1 MKDRFCIT
9 QVAATAETLLGIAP
23 DAAMAPPL
31 TPVLRSAGRRLT
43 GPCDRVF
50 LYNPDAIA
58 QWLYAAYR
66 SRFAPLEARADLGLG
81 MGSVYPPV
89 TPACFASM
97 YSGLQPKEH
106 GIQSYINPVLAVDTV
121 FDHLPRAGRR
131 CAIVSTEGDSIS
143 LIFLGRDVDYYIFP
157 TVAQCNRKALELIR
171 EDRHHLVVL
180 YNGNYDHWMHRG
192 GPESPWAL
200 REPPQKAQVA
210 HWRLWVEVRI
220 AILSL
225 QFYRLNRILE
235 TGSCPH
241 KKPLIQ
247 RNGHALL
254 IPVAQ
259 DELEHHPP
267 EGADGLFHKWLQGCV
282 LSAGHADKVLRVV

>member
-58 QWLYAAYR
+58 QWLYTAYC

-89 TPACFASM
+89 TPVCFASM

-106 GIQSYINPVLAVDTV
+106 GIRAYVKPVLAVDTV

-143 LIFLGRDVDYYIFP
+143 LIFGGRDVDYFIFP
-157 TVAQCNRKALELIR
+157 TVAQCNRKALELIQ
-171 EDRHHLVVL
+171 EDRHHLIVL

-200 REPPQKAQVA
+200 RALKANISAYCALHDAIREAWGTHNTALVFAPDHGCHQQYGFLGQHGVDA
-210 HWRLWVEVRI
+210 PCDMHIRHFWRFLPAR
-220 AILSL
+220 S
-225 QFYRLNRILE
+225 
-235 TGSCPH
+235 
-241 KKPLIQ
+241 
-247 RNGHALL
+247 
-254 IPVAQ
+254 
-259 DELEHHPP
+259 
-267 EGADGLFHKWLQGCV
+267 
-282 LSAGHADKVLRVV
+282 